1 MNRNYTCTFITQKE
15 SSISCKRLFLDGN
28 TSLTNLYTTNSNII
42 FIKILFCLFKVSKTI
57 KIDLLICTMISEDVE
72 FFHCFHFLAI
82 LRFVSNV
89 NNLLK
94 TEGTSTTNNAA
105 DVIFLSNIMEEEIS
119 FGELFL
125 HFFYNQLLDCY

>member
-42 FIKILFCLFKVSKTI
+42 FIKILLCLFKVSETI
-57 KIDLLICTMISEDVE
+57 KIDLLICTMISKYVE
-72 FFHCFHFLAI
+72 FFHCFHFFTI

-125 HFFYNQLLDCY
+125 HFFYNQLLVCY

>member
-42 FIKILFCLFKVSKTI
+42 FIKILLCLFKVSETI
-57 KIDLLICTMISEDVE
+57 KIDLLICTMISKDVE
-72 FFHCFHFLAI
+72 FFHGFHFFSI

-94 TEGTSTTNNAA
+94 TEGTSTTNNAT
-105 DVIFLSNIMEEEIS
+105 DVIFLSNIMEEKIS

-125 HFFYNQLLDCY
+125 HFFYNQLLVCY